1 MKRNSFFISWLA
13 LIAGLLCSVRG
24 GAVDVN
30 SVQALI
36 SAVDNGTSYIKL
48 TENIEL
54 GNSTLTISS
63 GTITLDLNGKAL
75 SATRTSNG
83 AATCISVDDGNLTIT
98 GGGTISATAK
108 GTTGGIMGSGKNGYD
123 GIALSYNGGSVVI
136 RNATFKAIATNGAGI
151 ISGSN
156 GTAYALDPN
165 NGYTVDKMIPAG
177 AYMTNSSDY
186 GSTGLV
192 SSSITVALTQY
203 NVSYNP
209 NGGTPQPSNATYT
222 IETANFVLPTV
233 TKNGYT
239 FGGWK
244 YNGNMVDPT
253 ALPTTTERAGNV
265 NMIFDAAWN
274 VIPYQITYNTNGG
287 NAISDTPYTIE
298 SENITLPTPTYIG
311 HRFMG
316 WYASA
321 DFTGNA
327 ITSLPKGSTGN
338 KTFYAKWSQIYTIT
352 YNENNGVMPDS
363 YAKEYITEEEVT
375 LPVPT
380 KANNAFRGWFGNSG
394 FTGTAETVIAK
405 GSTGNKTYYA
415 KWLPS
420 YSISYELN
428 GGTNV
433 ANPPVS
439 FTEESEVIAL
449 PTPSRTG
456 YDFEGWYLNKELT
469 GNKQTEIVQGSTEN
483 RTYYAK
489 WNLTQYALAFD
500 LNGGKNPD
508 NTSEFYTIEDEVMLP
523 VPSKEHY
530 AFAGWYD
537 NEQLEGTV
545 CTSIPVGS
553 TGKKSYYAKWTPTPY
568 TITFNTN
575 GGSDQTALPYTV
587 ETETFQLPMK
597 TKRTGYSFAG
607 WYKDAGLT
615 QAYGASVA
623 KGTAG
628 DFTLYAK
635 WTLTEY
641 KIEYDCYHGTNPTD
655 APVKF
660 TIEDNVVLP
669 VPQRDNFTF
678 VGWHASDMLDDEV
691 QTTIPVG
698 TTGNQK
704 FFAEWTMGNSVQIS
718 RPANGTIT
726 VKSGSTEVKSGDK
739 VGANTSLTITA
750 TPASADYKLLK
761 LVVNNTEYTT
771 NPQTVVMPAEGGLT
785 ISAVFI
791 DPRPAAS
798 APKVTTDPVNTDYIP
813 SGEPVTVTMEKSGE
827 CDSLLY
833 SIDGA
838 TPKRYTGAFQV
849 STITAA
855 TKTVA
860 VQAIAR
866 KSGCKDGVTTRN
878 ITFRSGKITIT
889 FNLPKGITASNPEGG
904 EVVEAV
910 ASGGAFEFKLI
921 VDKNYFQTLDSIK
934 VTANGT
940 VITPDIYGIYTLSS
954 QTSDVT
960 VNVSGISGV
969 THLVTLVQ
977 SANGVIAFTGDED
990 AENSRTVNHG
1000 DPVSVTAMAD
1010 ENYKFQS
1017 WTDGETANP
1026 RTFVAESD
1034 VTLQARFVKDSA
1046 GFSVILPELEGVTVK
1061 PLTGY
1066 STEVKPGGKFKFYLR
1081 LEADYNESVPV
1092 VYANNEKLNV
1102 NQEVYSLYDISENIR
1117 ISVDGIA
1124 RNKVKPV
1131 LQEHVSAIDVETGS
1145 DVSGLSL
1152 FTDAMIVLQA
1162 DAPEG
1167 QVFSKWNDG
1176 KADNPRIV
1184 TATDASQ
1191 LFPLFLPKTG
1201 QDAVCV
1207 KLPVLAGAGMGAVN
1221 ANAAAVAK
1229 GESVQLKL
1237 VVLPSYSQSDVK
1249 VFANGKEQDA
1259 ALSLRASSETK
1270 TLFYT
1275 LSDVSEDITVEV
1287 SGLKLNEY
1295 VVSLEQQEGGTVSA
1309 SQVGLLKHGTVVTLT
1324 ATPNK
1329 GNMFMK
1335 WGDGNTLNPYQY
1347 VVTDNCTLKGSFAA
1361 SNMPVGNENVSVP
1374 AVRIYVAGGSLHIQS
1389 PEVSELSVW
1398 SMDGK
1403 LIKKAGVPVGY
1414 SSYLLPDGMYVVKV
1428 GDGES
1433 VKIVIR

>member
-1 MKRNSFFISWLA
+1 MRRNSFLIGWIV
-13 LIAGLLCSVRG
+13 LIAGLLCSMRG

-30 SVQALI
+30 SVEALI
-36 SAVDNGTSYIKL
+36 SAVNNGTSYIKL
-48 TENIEL
+48 TKNIEL
-54 GNSTLTISS
+54 GNSTLTIFS
-63 GTITLDLNGKAL
+63 GTITLDLNGKTL
-75 SATRTSNG
+75 SATRMSNG
-83 AATCISVDDGNLTIT
+83 AATCISVNGGNLIIT

-108 GTTGGIMGSGKNGYD
+108 GTTEGVWGSGKNGYD
-123 GIALSYNGGSVVI
+123 GIALSYNGGSVAI

-156 GTAYALDPN
+156 GTAYTLDPN
-165 NGYTVDKMIPAG
+165 NGYTVDNMIPAG

-192 SSSITVALTQY
+192 SSSITVVLTQY

-209 NGGTPQPSNATYT
+209 DGGTPQPENGIYT
-222 IETANFVLPTV
+222 IETSDFFLPTV

-244 YNGNMVDPT
+244 YNGNMVNTT

-265 NMIFDAAWN
+265 SMTFDATWN
-274 VIPYQITYNTNGG
+274 VISYKVVYDVDGGVALPDGSYN
-287 NAISDTPYTIE
+287 IE
-298 SENITLPTPTYIG
+298 TALTSLPTPQREGYV
-311 HRFMG
+311 FDG
-316 WYASA
+316 WYR
-321 DFTGNA
+321 GNQ
-327 ITSLPKGSTGN
+327 K
-338 KTFYAKWSQIYTIT
+338 
-352 YNENNGVMPDS
+352 V
-363 YAKEYITEEEVT
+363 
-375 LPVPT
+375 
-380 KANNAFRGWFGNSG
+380 
-394 FTGTAETVIAK
+394 
-405 GSTGNKTYYA
+405 
-415 KWLPS
+415 
-420 YSISYELN
+420 
-428 GGTNV
+428 
-433 ANPPVS
+433 
-439 FTEESEVIAL
+439 
-449 PTPSRTG
+449 
-456 YDFEGWYLNKELT
+456 
-469 GNKQTEIVQGSTEN
+469 
-483 RTYYAK
+483 
-489 WNLTQYALAFD
+489 
-500 LNGGKNPD
+500 
-508 NTSEFYTIEDEVMLP
+508 
-523 VPSKEHY
+523 
-530 AFAGWYD
+530 
-537 NEQLEGTV
+537 
-545 CTSIPVGS
+545 TSIPAGTGDVTLKAHWTEISYTLSFKTNNGTSLADISYTKTQPGTLPSGLTKEGYMFGGWFLDENFTGS
-553 TGKKSYYAKWTPTPY
+553 KLEAVPFPAGTAGQTNIPVMVYAKWTPTPY

-575 GGSDQTALPYTV
+575 GGSDQDALRYTI
-587 ETETFQLPMK
+587 ETETFKLPTRT
-597 TKRTGYSFAG
+597 TKAGYTFVG
-607 WYKDAGLT
+607 WYIDENLT
-615 QAYGASVA
+615 EPYGEVV
-623 KGTAG
+623 KGTHG

-635 WTLTEY
+635 WELAQYT
-641 KIEYDCYHGTNPTD
+641 IEYELYGYGNNPPDAVTCYNIEKEVKLPT
-655 APVKF
+655 
-660 TIEDNVVLP
+660 
-669 VPQRDNFTF
+669 PQRDNFTF
-678 VGWHASDMLDDEV
+678 VGWHKDDLLKD
-691 QTTIPVG
+691 QALMIIPAG
-698 TTGNQK
+698 TTGNLK
-704 FFAEWTMGNSVQIS
+704 LYAEWTMGNSVQIS

-726 VKSGSTEVKSGDK
+726 VKSGSTEVKPGDK

-750 TPASADYKLLK
+750 TPASADYKLSK
-761 LVVNNTEYTT
+761 LVVNNIEYT
-771 NPQTVVMPAEGGLT
+771 NSPQTVVMPAEGGLT
-785 ISAVFI
+785 ISAVFT

-798 APKVTTDPVNTDYIP
+798 APKVTTDPVNTDYVP
-813 SGEPVTVTMEKSGE
+813 SGEPVTVTMEKNGE

-833 SIDGA
+833 SIDGS
-838 TPKRYTGAFQV
+838 TPKLYTGAFQV
-849 STITAA
+849 STITTT

-889 FNLPKGITASNPEGG
+889 FNLPKGITASNPAGG

-940 VITPDIYGIYTLSS
+940 VITPDIYGIYTLSN
-954 QTSDVT
+954 QTSDVI

-969 THLVTLVQ
+969 THLITLVQ
-977 SANGVIAFTGDED
+977 SANGMIAFTGDEE
-990 AENSRTVNHG
+990 AENSRNVNHG

-1026 RTFVAESD
+1026 RTFMAESD

-1102 NQEVYSLYDISENIR
+1102 NQEVYSIYDISENIR
-1117 ISVDGIA
+1117 ISVDGIV

-1152 FTDAMIVLQA
+1152 FTAAMIVLQA

-1184 TATDASQ
+1184 TAADASQ

-1221 ANAAAVAK
+1221 ANAAVVAK

-1249 VFANGKEQDA
+1249 VFANGKELDA

-1275 LSDVSEDITVEV
+1275 LSDVSEDMMVDV

-1295 VVSLEQQEGGTVSA
+1295 VVSLEQQEGGTVKA
-1309 SQVGLLKHGTVVTLT
+1309 SQVGMLKHGTVITLT

-1347 VVTDNCTLKGSFAA
+1347 VVTDNCTLKGAFAA
-1361 SNMPVGNENVSVP
+1361 SNMSVGNENVSIP
-1374 AVRIYVAGGSLHIQS
+1374 AVRIYAAGGSLHILS
-1389 PEVSELSVW
+1389 PEISELFVW
-1398 SMDGK
+1398 SLEGK
-1403 LIKKAGVPVGY
+1403 LIKKAGVPAGY
-1414 SSYLLPDGMYVVKV
+1414 SSYLLPAGMYVVKV
-1428 GDGES
+1428 GNGES

>member
-1 MKRNSFFISWLA
+1 MRRNSFLIGWIV
-13 LIAGLLCSVRG
+13 LIAGLLCSMRG

-30 SVQALI
+30 SAETLI
-36 SAVDNGTSYIKL
+36 SAVNNGTSYIKL
-48 TENIEL
+48 TKNIEL
-54 GNSTLTISS
+54 GNSTLTIFS
-63 GTITLDLNGKAL
+63 GTITLDLNGKTL
-75 SATRTSNG
+75 SATRMSNG
-83 AATCISVDDGNLTIT
+83 AATCISVNGGNLIIT

-108 GTTGGIMGSGKNGYD
+108 GTTEGVLGSGKNGYD
-123 GIALSYNGGSVVI
+123 GIALSYNGGSVAI

-156 GTAYALDPN
+156 GTAYTLDPN
-165 NGYTVDKMIPAG
+165 NGYTVDNMIPAG

-203 NVSYNP
+203 NVSYNSD
-209 NGGTPQPSNATYT
+209 GGTPQPENEIYT
-222 IETANFVLPTV
+222 IETSDFFLPTV

-244 YNGNMVDPT
+244 YNGNMVNTT

-265 NMIFDAAWN
+265 SMTFDATWN
-274 VIPYQITYNTNGG
+274 VISYKVVYDVDGGVALPDSSYN
-287 NAISDTPYTIE
+287 IE
-298 SENITLPTPTYIG
+298 TALTTLPTPQREGYV
-311 HRFMG
+311 FDG
-316 WYASA
+316 WYR
-321 DFTGNA
+321 GNQ
-327 ITSLPKGSTGN
+327 K
-338 KTFYAKWSQIYTIT
+338 
-352 YNENNGVMPDS
+352 V
-363 YAKEYITEEEVT
+363 
-375 LPVPT
+375 
-380 KANNAFRGWFGNSG
+380 
-394 FTGTAETVIAK
+394 
-405 GSTGNKTYYA
+405 
-415 KWLPS
+415 
-420 YSISYELN
+420 
-428 GGTNV
+428 
-433 ANPPVS
+433 
-439 FTEESEVIAL
+439 
-449 PTPSRTG
+449 
-456 YDFEGWYLNKELT
+456 
-469 GNKQTEIVQGSTEN
+469 
-483 RTYYAK
+483 
-489 WNLTQYALAFD
+489 
-500 LNGGKNPD
+500 
-508 NTSEFYTIEDEVMLP
+508 
-523 VPSKEHY
+523 
-530 AFAGWYD
+530 
-537 NEQLEGTV
+537 
-545 CTSIPVGS
+545 TSIPAGTGDVTLKAHWTEISYTLSFKTNNGTSLADISYTKTQPETLPSGLTKEGYMFGGWFLDENFTGS
-553 TGKKSYYAKWTPTPY
+553 KLEAVPFPAGTAGQTNIPVMVYAKWTPIPY

-575 GGSDQTALPYTV
+575 GGSDQDALRYTI
-587 ETETFQLPMK
+587 ETETFKLPTRT
-597 TKRTGYSFAG
+597 TKAGYTLVG
-607 WYKDAGLT
+607 WYIDEDLT
-615 QAYGASVA
+615 KSYGEVV
-623 KGTAG
+623 KGTHG

-635 WTLTEY
+635 WELAQYT
-641 KIEYDCYHGTNPTD
+641 IEYELYGHGNNPPDAVTCYNIEKEVKLPT
-655 APVKF
+655 
-660 TIEDNVVLP
+660 
-669 VPQRDNFTF
+669 PQRDNFTF
-678 VGWHASDMLDDEV
+678 VGWHKDDLLKD
-691 QTTIPVG
+691 QALMIIPAG
-698 TTGNQK
+698 TTGNLK
-704 FFAEWTMGNSVQIS
+704 LYAEWTMGNSVQIT
-718 RPANGTIT
+718 RPENGTIT
-726 VKSGSTEVKSGDK
+726 VMSGTTEVKSGDK

-750 TPASADYKLLK
+750 TPASADYKLSK
-761 LVVNNTEYTT
+761 LVVNNIEYTT
-771 NPQTVVMPAEGGLT
+771 SPQTVVMPAEGGLT

-798 APKVTTDPVNTDYIP
+798 TPKVTTDPVNTDYIP
-813 SGEPVTVTMEKSGE
+813 SGEPVTVTMEKNGE

-833 SIDGA
+833 SIDGS
-838 TPKRYTGAFQV
+838 TPKLYTGAFQV
-849 STITAA
+849 STITTA

-889 FNLPKGITASNPEGG
+889 FNLPKGITASNPAGG

-940 VITPDIYGIYTLSS
+940 VITPDIYGIYTLSN
-954 QTSDVT
+954 QTSDVI

-969 THLVTLVQ
+969 THLITLVQ
-977 SANGVIAFTGDED
+977 SANGMIAFTGDED
-990 AENSRTVNHG
+990 AENSRNVNHG

-1026 RTFVAESD
+1026 RTFMAESD

-1102 NQEVYSLYDISENIR
+1102 NQEVYSIYDISENIR
-1117 ISVDGIA
+1117 ISVDGIV

-1152 FTDAMIVLQA
+1152 FTAAMIVLQA

-1184 TATDASQ
+1184 TAADASQ

-1221 ANAAAVAK
+1221 ANAAVVAK

-1249 VFANGKEQDA
+1249 VFANGKELDA

-1275 LSDVSEDITVEV
+1275 LSDVSEDMMVDV

-1295 VVSLEQQEGGTVSA
+1295 VVSLEQQEGGTVKA
-1309 SQVGLLKHGTVVTLT
+1309 SQVGMLKHGTVITLT

-1347 VVTDNCTLKGSFAA
+1347 VVTDNCTLKGAFAA
-1361 SNMPVGNENVSVP
+1361 SNMSVGNENVSIP
-1374 AVRIYVAGGSLHIQS
+1374 AVRIYAAGGSLHILS
-1389 PEVSELSVW
+1389 PEISELFVW
-1398 SMDGK
+1398 SLEGK
-1403 LIKKAGVPVGY
+1403 LIKKAGVPAGY
-1414 SSYLLPDGMYVVKV
+1414 SSYLLPAGMYVVKV
-1428 GDGES
+1428 GNGES

>member
-1 MKRNSFFISWLA
+1 M
-13 LIAGLLCSVRG
+13 RG

-30 SVQALI
+30 SAEALI
-36 SAVDNGTSYIKL
+36 SAVNNGTSYIKL
-48 TENIEL
+48 TKNIEL
-54 GNSTLTISS
+54 GNSTLTIFS
-63 GTITLDLNGKAL
+63 GTITLDLNGKTL
-75 SATRTSNG
+75 SATRMSNG
-83 AATCISVDDGNLTIT
+83 AATCISVNGGNLIIT

-108 GTTGGIMGSGKNGYD
+108 GTTEGVWGSGKNGYD
-123 GIALSYNGGSVVI
+123 GIALSYNGGSVAI

-156 GTAYALDPN
+156 GTAYTLDPN
-165 NGYTVDKMIPAG
+165 NGYTVDNMIPAG

-192 SSSITVALTQY
+192 SSSITVVLTQY

-209 NGGTPQPSNATYT
+209 DGGTPQPENGIYT
-222 IETANFVLPTV
+222 IETSDFFLPTV

-244 YNGNMVDPT
+244 YNGNMVNTT

-265 NMIFDAAWN
+265 SMTFDATWN
-274 VIPYQITYNTNGG
+274 VISYKVVYDVDGGVALPDGSYN
-287 NAISDTPYTIE
+287 IE
-298 SENITLPTPTYIG
+298 TALTSLPTPQREGYV
-311 HRFMG
+311 FDG
-316 WYASA
+316 WYR
-321 DFTGNA
+321 GNQ
-327 ITSLPKGSTGN
+327 K
-338 KTFYAKWSQIYTIT
+338 
-352 YNENNGVMPDS
+352 V
-363 YAKEYITEEEVT
+363 
-375 LPVPT
+375 
-380 KANNAFRGWFGNSG
+380 
-394 FTGTAETVIAK
+394 
-405 GSTGNKTYYA
+405 
-415 KWLPS
+415 
-420 YSISYELN
+420 
-428 GGTNV
+428 
-433 ANPPVS
+433 
-439 FTEESEVIAL
+439 
-449 PTPSRTG
+449 
-456 YDFEGWYLNKELT
+456 
-469 GNKQTEIVQGSTEN
+469 
-483 RTYYAK
+483 
-489 WNLTQYALAFD
+489 
-500 LNGGKNPD
+500 
-508 NTSEFYTIEDEVMLP
+508 
-523 VPSKEHY
+523 
-530 AFAGWYD
+530 
-537 NEQLEGTV
+537 
-545 CTSIPVGS
+545 TSIPAGTGDVTLKAHWTEISYTLSFKTNNGTSLADISYTKTQPGTLPSGLTKEGYMFGGWFLDENFTGS
-553 TGKKSYYAKWTPTPY
+553 KLEAVPFPAGTAGQTNIPVMVYAKWTPIPY

-575 GGSDQTALPYTV
+575 GGSDQDALRYTI
-587 ETETFQLPMK
+587 ETETFKLPTRT
-597 TKRTGYSFAG
+597 TKAGYTLVG
-607 WYKDAGLT
+607 WYIDEDLT
-615 QAYGASVA
+615 KSYGEVV
-623 KGTAG
+623 KGTHG

-635 WTLTEY
+635 WELAQYT
-641 KIEYDCYHGTNPTD
+641 IEYELYGYGNNPSDAVTCYNIEKEVKLPT
-655 APVKF
+655 
-660 TIEDNVVLP
+660 
-669 VPQRDNFTF
+669 PQRDNFTF
-678 VGWHASDMLDDEV
+678 VGWHKDDLLKD
-691 QTTIPVG
+691 QALMIIPAG
-698 TTGNQK
+698 TTGNLK
-704 FFAEWTMGNSVQIS
+704 LYAEWTMGNSVQIS

-726 VKSGSTEVKSGDK
+726 VKSGSTEVKPGDK

-750 TPASADYKLLK
+750 TPASADYKLSK
-761 LVVNNTEYTT
+761 LVVNNIEYTT
-771 NPQTVVMPAEGGLT
+771 SPQTVVMPAEGGLT

-813 SGEPVTVTMEKSGE
+813 SGEPVTVTMEKNGE

-833 SIDGA
+833 SIDGS
-838 TPKRYTGAFQV
+838 TPKLYTGAFQV
-849 STITAA
+849 STITTA

-866 KSGCKDGVTTRN
+866 KFGCKDGVTTRN

-889 FNLPKGITASNPEGG
+889 FNLPKGITASNPAGG

-940 VITPDIYGIYTLSS
+940 VITPDIYGIYTLSN
-954 QTSDVT
+954 QTSDVI

-969 THLVTLVQ
+969 THLITLVQ
-977 SANGVIAFTGDED
+977 SANGMIAFTGDED
-990 AENSRTVNHG
+990 AENSRNVNHG

-1026 RTFVAESD
+1026 RTFMAESD

-1046 GFSVILPELEGVTVK
+1046 GFSVILPKLEGVTVK

-1081 LEADYNESVPV
+1081 LEANYNESVPV

-1102 NQEVYSLYDISENIR
+1102 NQEVYSIYDISENIR
-1117 ISVDGIA
+1117 ISVDGIV

-1152 FTDAMIVLQA
+1152 FTAAMIVLQA

-1184 TATDASQ
+1184 TAADASQ

-1221 ANAAAVAK
+1221 ANAAVVAK

-1249 VFANGKEQDA
+1249 VFANGKELDA

-1275 LSDVSEDITVEV
+1275 LSDVSEDMMVDV

-1295 VVSLEQQEGGTVSA
+1295 VVSLEQQEGGTVKA
-1309 SQVGLLKHGTVVTLT
+1309 SQVGMLKHGTVITLT

-1347 VVTDNCTLKGSFAA
+1347 VVTDNCTLKGAFAA
-1361 SNMPVGNENVSVP
+1361 SNMSVGNENVSIP
-1374 AVRIYVAGGSLHIQS
+1374 AVRIYAAGGSLHILS
-1389 PEVSELSVW
+1389 PEISELFVW
-1398 SMDGK
+1398 SLEGK
-1403 LIKKAGVPVGY
+1403 LIKRAGVPAGY
-1414 SSYLLPDGMYVVKV
+1414 SSYLLPAGMYVVKV
-1428 GDGES
+1428 GNGES

>member
-1 MKRNSFFISWLA
+1 MRRNSFLIGWIV
-13 LIAGLLCSVRG
+13 LIAGLLCSMRG

-30 SVQALI
+30 SAETLI
-36 SAVDNGTSYIKL
+36 SAVNNGTSYIKL
-48 TENIEL
+48 TKNIEL
-54 GNSTLTISS
+54 GNSTLTIFS
-63 GTITLDLNGKAL
+63 GTITLDLNGKTL
-75 SATRTSNG
+75 SATRMSNG
-83 AATCISVDDGNLTIT
+83 AATCISVNGGNLIIT

-108 GTTGGIMGSGKNGYD
+108 GTTEGVLGSGKNGYD
-123 GIALSYNGGSVVI
+123 GIALSYNGGSVAI

-156 GTAYALDPN
+156 GTAYTLDPN
-165 NGYTVDKMIPAG
+165 NGYTVDNMIPAG

-203 NVSYNP
+203 NVSYNSD
-209 NGGTPQPSNATYT
+209 GGTPQPENEIYT
-222 IETANFVLPTV
+222 IETSDFFLPTV

-244 YNGNMVDPT
+244 YNGNMVNTT

-265 NMIFDAAWN
+265 SMTFDATWN
-274 VIPYQITYNTNGG
+274 VISYKVVYDVDGGVALPDSSYN
-287 NAISDTPYTIE
+287 IE
-298 SENITLPTPTYIG
+298 TALTTLPTPQREGYV
-311 HRFMG
+311 FDG
-316 WYASA
+316 WYR
-321 DFTGNA
+321 GNQ
-327 ITSLPKGSTGN
+327 K
-338 KTFYAKWSQIYTIT
+338 
-352 YNENNGVMPDS
+352 V
-363 YAKEYITEEEVT
+363 
-375 LPVPT
+375 
-380 KANNAFRGWFGNSG
+380 
-394 FTGTAETVIAK
+394 
-405 GSTGNKTYYA
+405 
-415 KWLPS
+415 
-420 YSISYELN
+420 
-428 GGTNV
+428 
-433 ANPPVS
+433 
-439 FTEESEVIAL
+439 
-449 PTPSRTG
+449 
-456 YDFEGWYLNKELT
+456 
-469 GNKQTEIVQGSTEN
+469 
-483 RTYYAK
+483 
-489 WNLTQYALAFD
+489 
-500 LNGGKNPD
+500 
-508 NTSEFYTIEDEVMLP
+508 
-523 VPSKEHY
+523 
-530 AFAGWYD
+530 
-537 NEQLEGTV
+537 
-545 CTSIPVGS
+545 TSIPAGTGDVTLKAHWTEISYTLSFKTNNGTSLADISYTKTQPETLPSGLTKEGYMFGGWFLDENFTGS
-553 TGKKSYYAKWTPTPY
+553 KLEAVPFPAGTAGQTNIPVMVYAKWTPIPY

-575 GGSDQTALPYTV
+575 GGSDQDALRYTI
-587 ETETFQLPMK
+587 ETETFKLPTRT
-597 TKRTGYSFAG
+597 TKAGYTLVG
-607 WYKDAGLT
+607 WYIDEDLT
-615 QAYGASVA
+615 KSYGEVV
-623 KGTAG
+623 KGTHG

-635 WTLTEY
+635 WELAQYT
-641 KIEYDCYHGTNPTD
+641 IEYELYGHGNNPPDAVTCYNIEKEVKLPT
-655 APVKF
+655 
-660 TIEDNVVLP
+660 
-669 VPQRDNFTF
+669 PQRDNFTF
-678 VGWHASDMLDDEV
+678 VGWHKDDLLKD
-691 QTTIPVG
+691 QALMIIPAG
-698 TTGNQK
+698 TTGNLK
-704 FFAEWTMGNSVQIS
+704 LYAEWTMGNSVQIS

-726 VKSGSTEVKSGDK
+726 VKSGSTEVKPGDK

-750 TPASADYKLLK
+750 TPASADYKLSK
-761 LVVNNTEYTT
+761 LVVNNIEYTT
-771 NPQTVVMPAEGGLT
+771 SPQTVVMPAEGGLT

-798 APKVTTDPVNTDYIP
+798 TPKVTTDPVNTDYIP
-813 SGEPVTVTMEKSGE
+813 SGEPVTVTMEKNGE

-833 SIDGA
+833 SIDGS
-838 TPKRYTGAFQV
+838 TPKLYTGAFQV
-849 STITAA
+849 STITTA

-889 FNLPKGITASNPEGG
+889 FNLPKGITASNPAGG

-940 VITPDIYGIYTLSS
+940 VITPDIYGIYTLSN
-954 QTSDVT
+954 QTSDVI

-969 THLVTLVQ
+969 THLITLVQ
-977 SANGVIAFTGDED
+977 SANGMIAFTGDED
-990 AENSRTVNHG
+990 AENSRNVNHG

-1026 RTFVAESD
+1026 RTFMAESD

-1102 NQEVYSLYDISENIR
+1102 NQEVYSIYDISENIR
-1117 ISVDGIA
+1117 ISVDGIV

-1152 FTDAMIVLQA
+1152 FTAAMIVLQA

-1184 TATDASQ
+1184 TAADASQ

-1221 ANAAAVAK
+1221 ANAAVVAK

-1249 VFANGKEQDA
+1249 VFANGKELDA

-1275 LSDVSEDITVEV
+1275 LSDVSEDMMVDV

-1295 VVSLEQQEGGTVSA
+1295 VVSLEQQEGGTVKA
-1309 SQVGLLKHGTVVTLT
+1309 SQVGMLKHGTVITLT

-1347 VVTDNCTLKGSFAA
+1347 VVTDNCTLKGAFAA
-1361 SNMPVGNENVSVP
+1361 SNMSVGNENVSIP
-1374 AVRIYVAGGSLHIQS
+1374 AVRIYAAGGSLHILS
-1389 PEVSELSVW
+1389 PEISELFVW
-1398 SMDGK
+1398 SLEGK
-1403 LIKKAGVPVGY
+1403 LIKKAGVPAGY
-1414 SSYLLPDGMYVVKV
+1414 SSYLLPAGMYVVKV
-1428 GDGES
+1428 GNGES

>member
-1 MKRNSFFISWLA
+1 MRRNSFFISWLV
-13 LIAGLLCSVRG
+13 LIAGLLGSVRG

-30 SVQALI
+30 SAEALRN
-36 SAVDNGTSYIKL
+36 V
-48 TENIEL
+48 L
-54 GNSTLTISS
+54 GNATVNGNVVTLTDDVYLDRNS
-63 GTITLDLNGKAL
+63 GGLSITGGTMVLDLNTYTLTYDRSSINASKGDDIAINVNGS
-75 SATRTSNG
+75 SANITVKNG
-83 AATCISVDDGNLTIT
+83 NIVTKS
-98 GGGTISATAK
+98 AK
-108 GTTGGIMGSGKNGYD
+108 GTNSSGKFGDGGDGSNAFAIVLNDGLVAIIDVVMTVSPGAGGSGGSWVGSSGSAGGAWVIDANGSHTLENMLPAGTYFSKPTGVNYKEEGGGINQT
-123 GIALSYNGGSVVI
+123 A
-136 RNATFKAIATNGAGI
+136 AT
-151 ISGSN
+151 
-156 GTAYALDPN
+156 
-165 NGYTVDKMIPAG
+165 
-177 AYMTNSSDY
+177 
-186 GSTGLV
+186 V
-192 SSSITVALTQY
+192 SLTQY
-203 NVSYNP
+203 NVIYNT
-209 NGGTPQPSNATYT
+209 NGGTTTIQGTPSYT
-222 IETANFVLPTV
+222 IETSNFVLPTV
-233 TKNGYT
+233 AKNDYT
-239 FGGWK
+239 FVDWT
-244 YNGNMVDPT
+244 YNGNSVNPT
-253 ALPTTTERAGNV
+253 ALPTTADRVASKDMTFVATWTPISYKVVYDVAGG
-265 NMIFDAAWN
+265 
-274 VIPYQITYNTNGG
+274 T
-287 NAISDTPYTIE
+287 AIQDGSYDIE
-298 SENITLPTPTYIG
+298 TGISSLPTPQREGYV
-311 HRFMG
+311 FDG
-316 WYASA
+316 WYR
-321 DFTGNA
+321 GNQ
-327 ITSLPKGSTGN
+327 K
-338 KTFYAKWSQIYTIT
+338 
-352 YNENNGVMPDS
+352 V
-363 YAKEYITEEEVT
+363 
-375 LPVPT
+375 
-380 KANNAFRGWFGNSG
+380 
-394 FTGTAETVIAK
+394 
-405 GSTGNKTYYA
+405 
-415 KWLPS
+415 
-420 YSISYELN
+420 
-428 GGTNV
+428 
-433 ANPPVS
+433 
-439 FTEESEVIAL
+439 
-449 PTPSRTG
+449 
-456 YDFEGWYLNKELT
+456 
-469 GNKQTEIVQGSTEN
+469 
-483 RTYYAK
+483 
-489 WNLTQYALAFD
+489 
-500 LNGGKNPD
+500 
-508 NTSEFYTIEDEVMLP
+508 
-523 VPSKEHY
+523 
-530 AFAGWYD
+530 
-537 NEQLEGTV
+537 
-545 CTSIPVGS
+545 TSIPAGTGDVTLKAHWTEISYTLSFKTNNGTSLADISYTKTQPETLPSGLTKEGYMFGGWFLDENFTGS
-553 TGKKSYYAKWTPTPY
+553 KLEAVPVPAGTAGQTNIPVMVYAKWTPTPY
-568 TITFNTN
+568 TIIFNTN
-575 GGSDQTALPYTV
+575 GGSDQDALRYTI
-587 ETETFQLPMK
+587 ETETFKLPTRT
-597 TKRTGYSFAG
+597 TKAGYTLVG
-607 WYKDAGLT
+607 WYIDEDLT
-615 QAYGASVA
+615 KSYGEVV
-623 KGTAG
+623 KGTHG

-635 WTLTEY
+635 WELAQYT
-641 KIEYDCYHGTNPTD
+641 IEYELYGYGNNPPDAVTCYNIEKEVKLPT
-655 APVKF
+655 
-660 TIEDNVVLP
+660 
-669 VPQRDNFTF
+669 PQRDNFTF
-678 VGWHASDMLDDEV
+678 VGWHKDDLLKD
-691 QTTIPVG
+691 QALMIIPAG
-698 TTGNQK
+698 TTGNLK
-704 FFAEWTMGNSVQIS
+704 LYAEWTMGNSVQIS

-750 TPASADYKLLK
+750 TPASADYKLSK
-761 LVVNNTEYTT
+761 LVVNNIEYTT
-771 NPQTVVMPAEGGLT
+771 SPQTVVMPAEGGLT

-798 APKVTTDPVNTDYIP
+798 APKVTTYPVNTDYIP

-833 SIDGA
+833 SIDGS
-838 TPKRYTGAFQV
+838 TPKLYTGAFQV
-849 STITAA
+849 STITTT

-889 FNLPKGITASNPEGG
+889 FNLPKGITASNPAGG

-940 VITPDIYGIYTLSS
+940 VITPDIYGIYTLSN
-954 QTSDVT
+954 QTSDVI

-969 THLVTLVQ
+969 THLITLVQ
-977 SANGVIAFTGDED
+977 SANGMIAFTGDED
-990 AENSRTVNHG
+990 AENSRNVNHG

-1026 RTFVAESD
+1026 RTFMAESD

-1102 NQEVYSLYDISENIR
+1102 NQEVYSIYDISENIR
-1117 ISVDGIA
+1117 ISVDGIV

-1152 FTDAMIVLQA
+1152 FTAAMIVLQA

-1184 TATDASQ
+1184 TAADASQ

-1221 ANAAAVAK
+1221 ANAAVVAK

-1249 VFANGKEQDA
+1249 VFANGKELDA

-1275 LSDVSEDITVEV
+1275 LSDVSEDMMVDV

-1295 VVSLEQQEGGTVSA
+1295 VVSLEQQEGGTVKA
-1309 SQVGLLKHGTVVTLT
+1309 SQVGMLKHGTVITLT

-1347 VVTDNCTLKGSFAA
+1347 VVTDNCTLKGAFAA
-1361 SNMPVGNENVSVP
+1361 SNMSVGNENVSIP
-1374 AVRIYVAGGSLHIQS
+1374 AVRIYAAGGSLHILS
-1389 PEVSELSVW
+1389 PEISELFVW
-1398 SMDGK
+1398 SLEGK
-1403 LIKKAGVPVGY
+1403 LIKKAGVPAGY
-1414 SSYLLPDGMYVVKV
+1414 SSYLLPAGMYVVKV
-1428 GDGES
+1428 GNGES

>member
-1 MKRNSFFISWLA
+1 MRRNSFLIGWIV
-13 LIAGLLCSVRG
+13 LIAGLLCSMRG

-30 SVQALI
+30 SAEALI
-36 SAVDNGTSYIKL
+36 SAVNNGTSYIKL
-48 TENIEL
+48 TKNIEL
-54 GNSTLTISS
+54 GNSTLTIFS
-63 GTITLDLNGKAL
+63 GTITLDLNGKTL
-75 SATRTSNG
+75 SATRMSNG
-83 AATCISVDDGNLTIT
+83 AATCISVNGGNLIIT

-108 GTTGGIMGSGKNGYD
+108 GTTEGVWGSGKNGYD
-123 GIALSYNGGSVVI
+123 GIALSYNGGSVAI

-156 GTAYALDPN
+156 GTAYTLDPN
-165 NGYTVDKMIPAG
+165 NGYTVDNMIPAG

-192 SSSITVALTQY
+192 SSSITVVLTQY

-209 NGGTPQPSNATYT
+209 DGGTPQPENGIYT
-222 IETANFVLPTV
+222 IETSDFFLPTV

-244 YNGNMVDPT
+244 YNGNMVNTT

-265 NMIFDAAWN
+265 SMTFDATWN
-274 VIPYQITYNTNGG
+274 VISYKVVYDVDGGVALPDGSYN
-287 NAISDTPYTIE
+287 IE
-298 SENITLPTPTYIG
+298 TALTSLPTPQREGYV
-311 HRFMG
+311 FDG
-316 WYASA
+316 WYR
-321 DFTGNA
+321 GNQ
-327 ITSLPKGSTGN
+327 K
-338 KTFYAKWSQIYTIT
+338 
-352 YNENNGVMPDS
+352 V
-363 YAKEYITEEEVT
+363 
-375 LPVPT
+375 
-380 KANNAFRGWFGNSG
+380 
-394 FTGTAETVIAK
+394 
-405 GSTGNKTYYA
+405 
-415 KWLPS
+415 
-420 YSISYELN
+420 
-428 GGTNV
+428 
-433 ANPPVS
+433 
-439 FTEESEVIAL
+439 
-449 PTPSRTG
+449 
-456 YDFEGWYLNKELT
+456 
-469 GNKQTEIVQGSTEN
+469 
-483 RTYYAK
+483 
-489 WNLTQYALAFD
+489 
-500 LNGGKNPD
+500 
-508 NTSEFYTIEDEVMLP
+508 
-523 VPSKEHY
+523 
-530 AFAGWYD
+530 
-537 NEQLEGTV
+537 
-545 CTSIPVGS
+545 TSIPAGTGDVTLKAHWTEISYTLSFKTNNGTSLADISYTKTQPGTLPSGLTKEGYMFGGWFLDENFTGS
-553 TGKKSYYAKWTPTPY
+553 KLEAVPFPAGTAGQTNIPVMVYAKWTPTPY

-575 GGSDQTALPYTV
+575 GGSDQDALRYTI
-587 ETETFQLPMK
+587 ETETFKLPTRT
-597 TKRTGYSFAG
+597 TKAGYTLVG
-607 WYKDAGLT
+607 WYIDEDLT
-615 QAYGASVA
+615 KSYGEVV
-623 KGTAG
+623 KGTHG

-635 WTLTEY
+635 WELAQYT
-641 KIEYDCYHGTNPTD
+641 IEYELYGYGNNPSDAVTCYNIEKEVKLPT
-655 APVKF
+655 
-660 TIEDNVVLP
+660 
-669 VPQRDNFTF
+669 PQRDNFTF
-678 VGWHASDMLDDEV
+678 VGWHKDDLLKD
-691 QTTIPVG
+691 QALMIIPAG
-698 TTGNQK
+698 TTGNLK
-704 FFAEWTMGNSVQIS
+704 LYAEWTMGNSVQIS

-750 TPASADYKLLK
+750 TPASADYKLSK
-761 LVVNNTEYTT
+761 LVVNNIEYTT
-771 NPQTVVMPAEGGLT
+771 SPQTVVMPAEGGLT

-798 APKVTTDPVNTDYIP
+798 APKVTTYPVNTDYIP

-833 SIDGA
+833 SIDGS
-838 TPKRYTGAFQV
+838 TPKLYTGAFQV
-849 STITAA
+849 STITTT

-889 FNLPKGITASNPEGG
+889 FNLPKGITASNPAGG

-940 VITPDIYGIYTLSS
+940 VITPDIYGIYTLSN
-954 QTSDVT
+954 QTSDVI

-969 THLVTLVQ
+969 THLITLVQ
-977 SANGVIAFTGDED
+977 SANGMIAFTGDED
-990 AENSRTVNHG
+990 AENSRNVNHG

-1026 RTFVAESD
+1026 RTFMAESD

-1102 NQEVYSLYDISENIR
+1102 NQEVYSIYDISENIR
-1117 ISVDGIA
+1117 ISVDGIV

-1152 FTDAMIVLQA
+1152 FTAAMIVLQA

-1184 TATDASQ
+1184 TAADASQ

-1221 ANAAAVAK
+1221 ANAAVVAK

-1249 VFANGKEQDA
+1249 VFANGKELDA

-1275 LSDVSEDITVEV
+1275 LSDVSEDMMVDV

-1295 VVSLEQQEGGTVSA
+1295 VVSLEQQEGGTVKA
-1309 SQVGLLKHGTVVTLT
+1309 SQVGMLKHGTVITLT

-1347 VVTDNCTLKGSFAA
+1347 VVTDNCTLKGAFAA
-1361 SNMPVGNENVSVP
+1361 SNMSVGNENVSIP
-1374 AVRIYVAGGSLHIQS
+1374 AVRIYAAGGSLHILS
-1389 PEVSELSVW
+1389 PEISELFVW
-1398 SMDGK
+1398 SLEGK
-1403 LIKKAGVPVGY
+1403 LIKKAGVPAGY
-1414 SSYLLPDGMYVVKV
+1414 SSYLLPAGMYVVKV
-1428 GDGES
+1428 GNGES